1 MQSEYPNLKQVL
13 EDNRLVSPT
22 FLSQFSNTQN
32 YQLFEH
38 LINHHIISENTLHT
52 LFDTKLGIP
61 HTSIK
66 SLNIDPKLN
75 KQPHNST
82 IYIPLYET
90 KDYLAVAVSNPYTKI
105 KTTTHKKIKQILIPN
120 HEIQSYYDNS
130 NTSFSAISLLNE
142 AIKQKASDIHCY
154 EQENHSAI
162 IFFRINGLLKSYKQ
176 ISQSL
181 YTQLK
186 QYLKLEAHLDL
197 SIYQKPQEGH
207 IKWTQTNITID
218 TRLSIIP
225 TIHGDDIA
233 CRLFNQIQPYETF
246 SDLGITY
253 HNQSIIKQICHN
265 QNGLILV
272 TGPTGSGKTTTLYTM
287 LRYLQTLKKQNII
300 TLEDPIE
307 KELFG
312 IRQTNIKPDK
322 GLSFASG
329 LKAILRQDPDIIM
342 IGEIRDSETAQIA
355 LEAAHTGHLIVS
367 SLHTHDIQSTL
378 LRLKHFKCDEF
389 LMKYSLRGIIAQ
401 KLVNPKQSYETALTL
416 DQELLIMTPPIK
428 TDLSIITN
436 FKKMGN
442 YIPFKNFKR
451 Y

>member
-1 MQSEYPNLKQVL
+1 LQSEYPNLKQL
-13 EDNRLVSPT
+13 LKDSRLVSPT
-22 FLSQFSNTQN
+22 FLNQFSNTQN

-38 LINHHIISENTLHT
+38 LINHHIISEKTLHT

-75 KQPHNST
+75 KPSNNLKT
-82 IYIPLYET
+82 YIPLYET
-90 KDYLAVAVSNPYTKI
+90 KEHITIAVSNPYINIKI
-105 KTTTHKKIKQILIPN
+105 TTHKKTKKILIPN
-120 HEIQSYYDNS
+120 HELQSYYDNS
-130 NTSFSAISLLNE
+130 NTSFSAISLFNE

-154 EQENHSAI
+154 EQEDHSAI
-162 IFFRINGLLKSYKQ
+162 IFFRINGLLKSYKE
-176 ISQSL
+176 IDPSL
-181 YTQLK
+181 YSQLK

-197 SIYQKPQEGH
+197 SIYQEPQEGH

-246 SDLGITY
+246 SDLGITC

-287 LRYLQTLKKQNII
+287 LRYLQTLQKQNII

-312 IRQTNIKPDK
+312 IRQSNIKPTK
-322 GLSFASG
+322 GFSFASG

-355 LEAAHTGHLIVS
+355 LEAAYTGHLVLS
-367 SLHTHDIQSTL
+367 SLHTHNIKSTL
-378 LRLKHFKCDEF
+378 LRLKQFKCDEF
-389 LMKYSLRGIIAQ
+389 LTNYALRGIIAQ
-401 KLVNPKQSYETALTL
+401 KLINPTNNYQTTRYL
-416 DQELLIMTPPIK
+416 DQEI
-428 TDLSIITN
+428 LSITKPITTSIPEDLN
-436 FKKMGN
+436 QAGKYIQFKK
-442 YIPFKNFKR
+442 Y
-451 Y
+451 

>member
-1 MQSEYPNLKQVL
+1 LQSEYPNLKQIL
-13 EDNRLVSPT
+13 EDSRLVSPT
-22 FLSQFSNTQN
+22 FLNQFSNTQN

-38 LINHHIISENTLHT
+38 LINHHIISEKTLHT

-75 KQPHNST
+75 KPSNNLKT
-82 IYIPLYET
+82 YIPLYET
-90 KDYLAVAVSNPYTKI
+90 KEHVTIAVSNPYINIKITK
-105 KTTTHKKIKQILIPN
+105 HKKTKKILIPN
-120 HEIQSYYDNS
+120 HELQSYYNNS

-154 EQENHSAI
+154 EQEDHSAI
-162 IFFRINGLLKSYKQ
+162 IFFRINGLLKSYKE
-176 ISQSL
+176 IDPSL
-181 YTQLK
+181 YSQLK

-197 SIYQKPQEGH
+197 SIYQEPQEGH

-246 SDLGITY
+246 SDLGITC

-287 LRYLQTLKKQNII
+287 LRYLQTLQKQNII

-312 IRQTNIKPDK
+312 IRQSNIKPTK
-322 GLSFASG
+322 GFSFASG

-342 IGEIRDSETAQIA
+342 IGEIRDSKTAQIA
-355 LEAAHTGHLIVS
+355 LEAAYTGHLVLS
-367 SLHTHDIQSTL
+367 SLHTHNIKSTL
-378 LRLKHFKCDEF
+378 LRLKQFKCDEF
-389 LMKYSLRGIIAQ
+389 LTNYALRGIIAQ
-401 KLVNPKQSYETALTL
+401 KLINPTNNYQTTRYL
-416 DQELLIMTPPIK
+416 DQEI
-428 TDLSIITN
+428 LSITKPITTSIPEDLN
-436 FKKMGN
+436 QAGK
-442 YIPFKNFKR
+442 YIQFKNS
-451 Y
+451 

>member
-1 MQSEYPNLKQVL
+1 MQSEYPNLKQL
-13 EDNRLVSPT
+13 LKDSRLVSPT
-22 FLSQFSNTQN
+22 FLNQFSNTQN

-38 LINHHIISENTLHT
+38 LINHHIISEKTLHT

-75 KQPHNST
+75 KPSNNLKT
-82 IYIPLYET
+82 YIPLYET
-90 KDYLAVAVSNPYTKI
+90 KEHITIAVSNPYINIKI
-105 KTTTHKKIKQILIPN
+105 TTHKKTKKILIPN
-120 HEIQSYYDNS
+120 HELQSYYDNS
-130 NTSFSAISLLNE
+130 NTSFSAISLFNE

-154 EQENHSAI
+154 EQEDHSAI
-162 IFFRINGLLKSYKQ
+162 IFFRINGLLKSYKE
-176 ISQSL
+176 IDPSL
-181 YTQLK
+181 YSQLK

-197 SIYQKPQEGH
+197 SIYQEPQEGH

-246 SDLGITY
+246 SDLGITC

-287 LRYLQTLKKQNII
+287 LRYLQTLQKQNII

-312 IRQTNIKPDK
+312 IRQSNIKPTK
-322 GLSFASG
+322 GFSFASG

-355 LEAAHTGHLIVS
+355 LEAAYTGHLVLS
-367 SLHTHDIQSTL
+367 SLHTHNIKSTL
-378 LRLKHFKCDEF
+378 LRLKQFKCDEF
-389 LMKYSLRGIIAQ
+389 LTNYALRGIIAQ
-401 KLVNPKQSYETALTL
+401 KLINPTNNYQTTRYL
-416 DQELLIMTPPIK
+416 DQEI
-428 TDLSIITN
+428 LSITKPITTSIPEDLTQAGKYIQ
-436 FKKMGN
+436 FKK
-442 YIPFKNFKR
+442 Y
-451 Y
+451 

>member
-1 MQSEYPNLKQVL
+1 MQSEYPNLKQL
-13 EDNRLVSPT
+13 LKDSRLVSPT

-38 LINHHIISENTLHT
+38 LINHHIISEKTLHT

-66 SLNIDPKLN
+66 SLNIDPKLTKPSN
-75 KQPHNST
+75 NLKT
-82 IYIPLYET
+82 YIPLYET
-90 KDYLAVAVSNPYTKI
+90 KEHITIAVSNPYINIKI
-105 KTTTHKKIKQILIPN
+105 ATHKKTKKILIPN
-120 HEIQSYYDNS
+120 HELQSYYDNS
-130 NTSFSAISLLNE
+130 NTSFSAISLFNE

-154 EQENHSAI
+154 EQEDHSAI
-162 IFFRINGLLKSYKQ
+162 IFFRINGLLKSYKE
-176 ISQSL
+176 IDPSL
-181 YTQLK
+181 YSQLK

-197 SIYQKPQEGH
+197 SIYQEPQEGH

-233 CRLFNQIQPYETF
+233 CRLFNQIQPYKTF

-253 HNQSIIKQICHN
+253 HNQSIIKQMCHN

-287 LRYLQTLKKQNII
+287 LRYLQTLQKQNII

-312 IRQTNIKPDK
+312 IRQSNIKPEK
-322 GLSFASG
+322 GFSFASG

-355 LEAAHTGHLIVS
+355 LEAAYTGHLVLS
-367 SLHTHDIQSTL
+367 SLHTHNIKSTL
-378 LRLKHFKCDEF
+378 LRLKQFKCDEF
-389 LMKYSLRGIIAQ
+389 LTNYALRGIIAQ
-401 KLVNPKQSYETALTL
+401 KLINPTNNYQTTRYL
-416 DQELLIMTPPIK
+416 DQEI
-428 TDLSIITN
+428 LSITKPITTSIPEDLN
-436 FKKMGN
+436 QAGK
-442 YIPFKNFKR
+442 YIQFKN

>member
-1 MQSEYPNLKQVL
+1 MQSEYPNLKQL
-13 EDNRLVSPT
+13 LKDSRLVSPT
-22 FLSQFSNTQN
+22 FLNQFSNTQN

-38 LINHHIISENTLHT
+38 LINHHIISEKTLHT

-75 KQPHNST
+75 KPSNNLKT
-82 IYIPLYET
+82 YIPLYET
-90 KDYLAVAVSNPYTKI
+90 KEHITIAVSNPYINIKI
-105 KTTTHKKIKQILIPN
+105 TTHKKTKKILIPN
-120 HEIQSYYDNS
+120 HELQSYYDNS
-130 NTSFSAISLLNE
+130 NTSFSAISLFNE

-154 EQENHSAI
+154 EQEDHSAI
-162 IFFRINGLLKSYKQ
+162 IFFRINGLLKSYKE
-176 ISQSL
+176 IDPSL
-181 YTQLK
+181 YSQLK

-197 SIYQKPQEGH
+197 SIYQEPQEGH

-246 SDLGITY
+246 SDLGITC

-287 LRYLQTLKKQNII
+287 LRYLQTLQKQNII

-312 IRQTNIKPDK
+312 IRQSNIKPTK
-322 GLSFASG
+322 GFSFASG

-355 LEAAHTGHLIVS
+355 LEAAYTGHLVLS
-367 SLHTHDIQSTL
+367 SLHTHNIKSTL
-378 LRLKHFKCDEF
+378 LRLKQFKCDEF
-389 LMKYSLRGIIAQ
+389 LTNYALRGIIAQ
-401 KLVNPKQSYETALTL
+401 KLINPTNNYQTTRYL
-416 DQELLIMTPPIK
+416 DQEI
-428 TDLSIITN
+428 LSITKPITTSIPEDLN
-436 FKKMGN
+436 QAGKYIQFKK
-442 YIPFKNFKR
+442 Y
-451 Y
+451 